1 MHQGRD
7 AMSVLRRCALVS
19 CVGIVAYANG
29 SVGDL
34 FAQTYPVRPVRIV
47 VGFAP
52 GGGADTTARMLAQR
66 LPEQLGQ
73 PVVVENRTGASGAI
87 ADERVATSPPDGYT
101 LLLMTASE
109 AILPAL
115 RKLPYDLERDLAAVS
130 LVAMMTFVV
139 VIHPSVPARNVEE
152 LIAIARS
159 QPGKLSYGS
168 AGVGGG
174 AHLAG
179 ALFNLMAGVNI
190 VHVPFKGGSESAV
203 ATASGQIEMNF
214 LTIPALLPF
223 LEGGRLRPLAVT
235 TGERA
240 SIMPWVPTLNES
252 GLTGFNRAS
261 WYGLLSPA
269 GVPKEIIARLNS
281 AVEKVVNTAEM
292 KEAFSRQGLE
302 PSTTTPE
309 QFAALIRREITE
321 NAKLVKLAGAKDK

>member
-1 MHQGRD
+1 
-7 AMSVLRRCALVS
+7 MSGLSRCAFVS
-19 CVGIVAYANG
+19 FAGIVAYANW

-34 FAQTYPVRPVRIV
+34 FAQTYPVKPVRIV

-52 GGGADTTARMLAQR
+52 GGGADTTARLLAQR

-109 AILPAL
+109 TILPAL
-115 RKLPYDLERDLAAVS
+115 RKLSYDLERDLAAVS
-130 LVAMMTFVV
+130 LVATGTLVV
-139 VIHPSVPARNVEE
+139 VVHPSVPARNVRE

-174 AHLAG
+174 PHLAG
-179 ALFNLMAGVNI
+179 ALFNLMAGVDI
-190 VHVPFKGGSESAV
+190 VHVPYKGGAESVV

-214 LTIPALLPF
+214 LTIPSLLPF

-235 TGERA
+235 TGKRA
-240 SIMPWVPTLNES
+240 SMMPRVPTLDES
-252 GLTGFNRAS
+252 GLTGFDRS
-261 WYGLLSPA
+261 TWYGLFSPA
-269 GVPKEIIARLNS
+269 GVPKEIIARLNA

-292 KEAFSRQGLE
+292 KELFGKQGME

-309 QFAALIRREITE
+309 QFAALIQREITE
-321 NAKLVKLAGAKDK
+321 NAKLIKLAGIKAE